1 MFIKK
6 LKCSKCHREINKNE
20 TITIKVEESKLKGYT
35 VLSNWAKTQP
45 IFCEDVHID
54 EQIHSI
60 IVNL

>member
-20 TITIKVEESKLKGYT
+20 TITIKAEESKLKGYT

-45 IFCEDVHID
+45 IFCE
-54 EQIHSI
+54 
-60 IVNL
+60 